1 MKMISVIYMAI
12 KAIFKQNLNRAI
24 LSIIGVVIGVAA
36 VITVVSIGRSF
47 EKFTIESL
55 TGKNESGIRLVV
67 NFFPENEELYADNFT
82 FFHNQDENLIK
93 SIDGIQ
99 NVKIK
104 EIENEFINVNFELEQ
119 NIKGTA
125 DVSKPSKIETDYIGR
140 TITDTDELYSSKVA
154 VVPNDLFNKDLDNS
168 EAYLNKTITLNEQTF
183 TIIGIYELEEQL
195 ISSNPI
201 LIPEKTFNKYLNK
214 NNNIQHLEFYVY
226 QTDQITAIINTV
238 QQKLMNEGR
247 NRNIGIYDITNTSI
261 VSENISQLF
270 SVITM
275 VVASIASI
283 SLFIAGVGIMNMMY
297 TSVSERKQEIGIKR
311 ALGATKKQIMLQFLL
326 EGIFISILG
335 GSIGLLFGWLLS
347 KVLSI
352 WFPFQVEIDFITVI
366 LAIGISSLVGIV
378 FSFVPAKKAAN
389 QNTIAIIH

>member
-1 MKMISVIYMAI
+1 MKVISIIYMAI

-36 VITVVSIGRSF
+36 VITVISIGRSF

-55 TGKNESGIRLVV
+55 TGKDENGIRIVV
-67 NFFPENEELYADNFT
+67 NFFPENEDLYADHFN
-82 FFHNQDENLIK
+82 FFHNQDVNLVK
-93 SIDGIQ
+93 SVDGVH
-99 NVKIK
+99 NVQIK
-104 EIENEFINVNFELEQ
+104 ETKNEFINVNFELEH
-119 NIKGTA
+119 NLKGSA
-125 DVSKPSKIETDYIGR
+125 DISKPSKIETDYLGR

-154 VVPNDLFNKDLDNS
+154 VVPNDLFNRDLEGS
-168 EAYLNKTITLNEQTF
+168 ENFINKTITLNDQTF
-183 TIIGIYELEEQL
+183 TIIGIYEIEEQL

-201 LIPEKTFNKYLNK
+201 LVPEKTFNKYFNK
-214 NNNIQHLEFYVY
+214 NNNIQYIEFYVY
-226 QTDQITAIINTV
+226 KTNQITSIINTV
-238 QQKLMNEGR
+238 QQKLMSEGR

-261 VSENISQLF
+261 VSDNISQLF

-275 VVASIASI
+275 VVASIAAI

-297 TSVSERKQEIGIKR
+297 TTVSERKQEIGIKR
-311 ALGATKKQIMLQFLL
+311 ALGATKKQIRHQFFL

-347 KVLSI
+347 NMLSI
-352 WFPFQVEIDFITVI
+352 WFPFRVEIDFITVV

-389 QNTIAIIH
+389 QNTIDIIH